1 MVDVNGN
8 KYQPPE
14 PTGYDAELTFAEN
27 AQAESFFRVMNDTR
41 NITVK
46 DYDVI
51 QIANIL
57 HRMGE
62 MLMDKANAELK

>member
-8 KYQPPE
+8 KYKPPE

-27 AQAESFFRVMNDTR
+27 AQAESFFRVMTG
-41 NITVK
+41 K
-46 DYDVI
+46 DYDVV

-62 MLMDKANAELK
+62 MLMDKAEAESK

>member
-27 AQAESFFRVMNDTR
+27 AQAESFFRVMTN
-41 NITVK
+41 K

-62 MLMDKANAELK
+62 MLMDKAEAESK